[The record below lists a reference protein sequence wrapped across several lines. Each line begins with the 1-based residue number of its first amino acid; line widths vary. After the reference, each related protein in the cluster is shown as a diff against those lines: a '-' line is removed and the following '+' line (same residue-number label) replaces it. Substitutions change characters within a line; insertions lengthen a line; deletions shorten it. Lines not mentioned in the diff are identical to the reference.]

1 MGKLFISLYVYIIVS
16 LFIVSGVIE
25 QIWPY
30 EETQQQV
37 LLDDEFGQALWLL
50 SQTDDG
56 LDKLK
61 HSFESQVI
69 ARKDLILPLKQQA
82 SLDKNQ
88 YLYLYDKKQRIVWYV
103 ELGDNKL
110 LQIGP
115 VGVIKAPESSVIP
128 YLMLLAIVGL
138 PVGLWSLLL
147 WRDFSKLSHACEA
160 VDGSQDFN
168 LSSPSKSFL

>member
-82 SLDKNQ
+82 SLDVRTNFKT
-88 YLYLYDKKQRIVWYV
+88 
-103 ELGDNKL
+103 
-110 LQIGP
+110 
-115 VGVIKAPESSVIP
+115 
-128 YLMLLAIVGL
+128 
-138 PVGLWSLLL
+138 
-147 WRDFSKLSHACEA
+147 C
-160 VDGSQDFN
+160 
-168 LSSPSKSFL
+168 KSFK

>member
-50 SQTDDG
+50 SQTEDG

-88 YLYLYDKKQRIVWYV
+88 YLYRHQALVLMGRTSKYHVAKDLSPFSSFLLYDGCLA
-103 ELGDNKL
+103 ELL
-110 LQIGP
+110 
-115 VGVIKAPESSVIP
+115 V
-128 YLMLLAIVGL
+128 YL
-138 PVGLWSLLL
+138 
-147 WRDFSKLSHACEA
+147 
-160 VDGSQDFN
+160 
-168 LSSPSKSFL
+168 